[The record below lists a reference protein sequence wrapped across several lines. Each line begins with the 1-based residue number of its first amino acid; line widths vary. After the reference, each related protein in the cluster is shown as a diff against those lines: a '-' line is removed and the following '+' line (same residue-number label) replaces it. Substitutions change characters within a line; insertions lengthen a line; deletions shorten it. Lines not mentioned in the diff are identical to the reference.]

1 MCIFCTHWE
10 NDLGAIIEYRFNCH
24 CFGELQPFHNVVYM
38 LFVSIC
44 SVFNSR
50 KPFVNLHNDYEHS
63 LCIAFGLVR
72 LWRLV
77 MRTTITRNMKSERI
91 CAHTHINSIT
101 HILLNVICITQELF
115 LFSII
120 AHLHKHNNNNAYAV
134 LSSGWSSIWTPR
146 VCVCF
151 YTSSKMQ
158 TQPFKCK
165 SLWHLIDRTVIYH
178 LLTIISECQC
188 LWHRLLAIR
197 NKKFW

>member
-1 MCIFCTHWE
+1 MHYENNSDCNQSYWKDHRRTETQGLLLPIPIYTLRKKLKVIMANVCIFCTHWE

-44 SVFNSR
+44 NVFNSR

-63 LCIAFGLVR
+63 LCISFGLVR
-72 LWRLV
+72 LWRLA
-77 MRTTITRNMKSERI
+77 MRTTITRNMESKRI
-91 CAHTHINSIT
+91 CALTHINSIT
-101 HILLNVICITQELF
+101 HLSLNVICITQELF

-146 VCVCF
+146 MCVCLCV
-151 YTSSKMQ
+151 Q
-158 TQPFKCK
+158 
-165 SLWHLIDRTVIYH
+165 
-178 LLTIISECQC
+178 
-188 LWHRLLAIR
+188 
-197 NKKFW
+197 